1 MSSYR
6 PNVRNDGTPNTPS
19 TASSCVRQNPL
30 NYQRMHSNDSDKEK
44 DSGRASDWLDAT
56 PSNNSNGASKPNSS
70 PTQKQ
75 KWITATLPSGG
86 RINKPIQLSQ
96 NKNDTIDNE
105 RSQSSDVF
113 DGNTEH
119 VKKNNDANL
128 MEGVSEKNQNT
139 DPNERSVTFSKI
151 FGQNRSEESSI
162 GSTTSLNNV
171 INSDP
176 NPSGSSGHL
185 NQDDSKSSSTTS
197 SAQYSIND
205 NSENSEPKRT
215 LLNKYVKKVKNL
227 MKKWWLLICHLKSYN
242 EFAD

>member
-1 MSSYR
+1 M
-6 PNVRNDGTPNTPS
+6 
-19 TASSCVRQNPL
+19 
-30 NYQRMHSNDSDKEK
+30 
-44 DSGRASDWLDAT
+44 
-56 PSNNSNGASKPNSS
+56 
-70 PTQKQ
+70 
-75 KWITATLPSGG
+75 
-86 RINKPIQLSQ
+86 SQ
-96 NKNDTIDNE
+96 NKVDTIDND
-105 RSQSSDVF
+105 RSQSSDVV

-139 DPNERSVTFSKI
+139 DANERSVTFSKN
-151 FGQNRSEESSI
+151 FGHNRSEESSI

-176 NPSGSSGHL
+176 NPSGSSGQL

-227 MKKWWLLICHLKSYN
+227 MKK
-242 EFAD
+242 

>member
-1 MSSYR
+1 M
-6 PNVRNDGTPNTPS
+6 
-19 TASSCVRQNPL
+19 
-30 NYQRMHSNDSDKEK
+30 
-44 DSGRASDWLDAT
+44 
-56 PSNNSNGASKPNSS
+56 
-70 PTQKQ
+70 
-75 KWITATLPSGG
+75 
-86 RINKPIQLSQ
+86 SQ

-105 RSQSSDVF
+105 RSCDVF
-113 DGNTEH
+113 DGNSEH

-139 DPNERSVTFSKI
+139 DTNERSVTFNKN

-176 NPSGSSGHL
+176 NPSGSSGQL

-197 SAQYSIND
+197 SAQYSMND

-227 MKKWWLLICHLKSYN
+227 MKK
-242 EFAD
+242 